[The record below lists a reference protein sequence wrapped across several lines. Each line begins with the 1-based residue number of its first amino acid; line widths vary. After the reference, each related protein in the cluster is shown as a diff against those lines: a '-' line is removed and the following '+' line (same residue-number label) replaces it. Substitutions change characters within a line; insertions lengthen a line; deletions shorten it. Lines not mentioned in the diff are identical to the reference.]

1 MIAPRDVLERD
12 RAVLSGN
19 EYRHLYVHVPFC
31 ARRCSYCDF
40 SIAVRRNVPVQEYVS
55 ALESEL
61 EIRRSA
67 HDVIELD
74 TVYVGGGT
82 PSRLGVDGVSQLMS
96 VLRSRANIASD
107 AEVTLEVN
115 PDDISADA
123 VRRWR
128 SAGVNRLSI
137 GIQSF
142 HDNVLSWM
150 HRAHTGDDARVAVRI
165 ARDSGISAVSV
176 DLIFALPDN
185 LERDWP
191 RDVDGIL
198 ALEPQHI
205 SLYGLTIEKGTPLAA
220 WQARGEVSAASEER
234 YEQEFLSA
242 HENLTAAGFEHY
254 EVSNFGL
261 PSHRA
266 RHNSAYWSGAP
277 YLGVGPSAHGFDG
290 SARRWN
296 IAAYAHW
303 QRAVAAGNDPIAGEE
318 LLSTENRV
326 AESVYLSLRTRDG
339 LVVSETD
346 LPLIDRWRKAGWIE
360 DVCSEEK
367 DSQVVRVRCTPYGWL
382 RLDALAADLTLG
394 RSC

>member
-1 MIAPRDVLERD
+1 MITSALASISDGGVLT
-12 RAVLSGN
+12 SN
-19 EYRHLYVHVPFC
+19 SYRHLYVHVPFC

-40 SIAVRRNVPVQEYVS
+40 SIAVRRNVPVKEYVT
-55 ALESEL
+55 ALDREL
-61 EIRRSA
+61 ELRTPEYQSS
-67 HDVIELD
+67 EFD
-74 TVYVGGGT
+74 TVYIGGGT
-82 PSRLGVDGVSQLMS
+82 PSRLGAEGVSQLVS
-96 VLRSRANIASD
+96 VITSRAKLAND

-115 PDDISADA
+115 PDDISASA
-123 VRRWR
+123 VRAWR

-150 HRAHTGDDARVAVRI
+150 HRNHSAHDARVAVGI

-176 DLIFALPDN
+176 DLIFALPES
-185 LERDWP
+185 LERDWH

-205 SLYGLTIEKGTPLAA
+205 SLYGLTIEKGTPLGA
-220 WQARGEVSAASEER
+220 WHARGEVRPASDER
-234 YEQEFLSA
+234 YEREFLSA
-242 HENLTAAGFEHY
+242 HETLTAAGFEHY

-266 RHNSAYWSGAP
+266 RHNSAYWSGAS

-290 SARRWN
+290 TSRRWN
-296 IAAYAHW
+296 ISAYAAW
-303 QRAVAAGNDPIAGEE
+303 ERAISAGSDPRAGEE
-318 LLSTENRV
+318 LLTAENRV

-339 LVVSETD
+339 LVVSESD
-346 LPLIDRWRKAGWIE
+346 LPLVERWRKAGWIE

-367 DSQVVRVRCTPYGWL
+367 YSPVLRVRCTPNGWL
-382 RLDALAADLTLG
+382 RLDALAADLTLR